1 MRALKTIE
9 VCELPKIIVM
19 AIRGKNIVAVGME
32 CINLSNLLGTMVE
45 LHFNDK
51 IINVFKNSTVQNIIS
66 DNLKKESNETTNNQT
81 NPKNTPSGN

>member
-1 MRALKTIE
+1 MRTLKTIE
-9 VCELPKIIVM
+9 ICELPKIKVM
-19 AIRGKNIVAVGME
+19 AIKGENIVAVGME

-66 DNLKKESNETTNNQT
+66 DNLKKESNEHKTI
-81 NPKNTPSGN
+81 K